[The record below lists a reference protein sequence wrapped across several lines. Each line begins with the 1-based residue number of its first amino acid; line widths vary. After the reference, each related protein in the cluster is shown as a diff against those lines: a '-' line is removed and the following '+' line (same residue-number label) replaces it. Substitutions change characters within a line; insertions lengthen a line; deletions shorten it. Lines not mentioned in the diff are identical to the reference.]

1 MLSKRRTLFIAN
13 CTLLPLAM
21 SARSHTYNIIYI
33 MCDDMGY
40 GDLGC
45 YGQKLI
51 QTPNIDRMAAEGMRF
66 TQAYAGCP
74 VSAPSRCSFMTGQ
87 HTGHAKIRGNREYWG
102 RSVLR
107 QNMFGENADYYV
119 IGQEPYDMTQPIIPE
134 LFKAKG
140 YRTGMF
146 GKWAGGYWNF
156 DYPDTYVRLPDG
168 NTDTSRS
175 RESSSCSLPNLRGID
190 CFYGPVCQFQ
200 AHTYYPN
207 FLNRYDPEGRGDTHL
222 VAEVLEENIR
232 CKTLSN
238 SPLKG
243 EDPLPLREGRGGSS
257 YADRPQYSADLIHRY
272 ALEWLDRQT
281 KEEPFLGIFTY
292 TLPHAEL
299 WQPCDSI
306 VEHYHGVFPADEE
319 RSYQTDAGSWYY
331 GGNDKHAQ
339 FAAMIT
345 RLDAYVGEILA
356 KLQDKGLAEK
366 TLVIFTSD
374 NGPHEEGGA
383 DPAFFGR
390 DGKLRGIKR
399 STYEG
404 GIRIPFICW
413 GAGVPRGT
421 VSDHQLAFYDLM
433 PTFMEYSRAFTKK
446 EIAAHSQQT
455 LSDSPSKG
463 ENQRSATEG
472 KANILPLT
480 EGKEGSHTLP
490 LKDGR
495 GGSHT
500 LPLRE
505 GWGGSFDGISF
516 CPTLLGKARRQRK
529 HDFLYWEMSDGP
541 TQVIGVRQGDWKL
554 VVSQGK
560 PFLYNLKTD
569 LHEDQDLKAM
579 YPDKLAELISI
590 VHREHTDSS
599 LFPITLP

>member
-1 MLSKRRTLFIAN
+1 MKFFVSLLST
-13 CTLLPLAM
+13 LPLTIFAKPG
-21 SARSHTYNIIYI
+21 HHNIIYI

-45 YGQKLI
+45 YGQKYI
-51 QTPNIDRMAAEGMRF
+51 STPCIDRMAEEGMRF

-119 IGQEPYDMTQPIIPE
+119 IGQEPYDMTHPIIPE
-134 LFKAKG
+134 LFKEKG

-156 DYPDTYVRLPDG
+156 DYPDTYATLPDG
-168 NTDTSRS
+168 NTDTSKS

-222 VAEVLEENIR
+222 VAEVMEENIKF
-232 CKTLSN
+232 KTLSN

-243 EDPLPLREGRGGSS
+243 EKASEVSTQKALPFREGLGGSGYES
-257 YADRPQYSADLIHRY
+257 RPQYSADLIHRY

-281 KEEPFLGIFTY
+281 KEKPFLGIFTY

-299 WQPCDSI
+299 WQPRDSI
-306 VEHYHGVFPADEE
+306 LEHYHRLFPANEE
-319 RSYQTDAGSWYY
+319 RSYRTDAGSWYY
-331 GGNDKHAQ
+331 GSDDKHAQ

-345 RLDAYVGEILA
+345 RLDCYVGEILE
-356 KLQDKGLAEK
+356 KLKEKGLAEN

-383 DPAFFGR
+383 DPSFFGR

-413 GAGVPRGT
+413 GAGIPKGT

-433 PTFMEYSRAFTKK
+433 PTFMEYSGAFTKK
-446 EIAAHSQQT
+446 EIEAHS
-455 LSDSPSKG
+455 LSPSPSPKG
-463 ENQRSATEG
+463 KGNTKPLLQEG
-472 KANILPLT
+472 MGEA
-480 EGKEGSHTLP
+480 
-490 LKDGR
+490 
-495 GGSHT
+495 
-500 LPLRE
+500 
-505 GWGGSFDGISF
+505 DGISF
-516 CPTLLGKARRQRK
+516 CPTMLGKPRKQRQ

-541 TQVIGVRQGDWKL
+541 TQVIGLRQGDWKL
-554 VVSQGK
+554 VVSQGT
-560 PFLYNLKTD
+560 PFLYDLSTD
-569 LHEDQDLKAM
+569 IHEDNDLKAL

-590 VHREHTDSS
+590 VHREHTDSP

>member
-1 MLSKRRTLFIAN
+1 
-13 CTLLPLAM
+13 
-21 SARSHTYNIIYI
+21 

-45 YGQKLI
+45 YGQPYI
-51 QTPNIDRMAAEGMRF
+51 QTPCIDRMAREGMRF

-102 RSVLR
+102 NTLR
-107 QNMFGENADYYV
+107 QNMFGTNADYYV
-119 IGQEPYDMTQPIIPE
+119 IGQEPYDMTHPIIPE

-146 GKWAGGYWNF
+146 GKWAGGYWNY
-156 DYPDTYVRLPDG
+156 DYPDTYASLPDG

-175 RESSSCSLPNLRGID
+175 SESSSLSLPNLRGID

-222 VAEVLEENIR
+222 VAEVMEENI
-232 CKTLSN
+232 KHPAVGTGSE
-238 SPLKG
+238 G
-243 EDPLPLREGRGGSS
+243 YEGRT
-257 YADRPQYSADLIHRY
+257 QYSADLIHRY
-272 ALEWLDRQT
+272 ALQWLDRQT
-281 KEEPFLGIFTY
+281 KDKPFLGIFTY

-299 WQPCDSI
+299 FQPRDSI
-306 VEHYHGVFPADEE
+306 LDRYHRLFPASGE
-319 RSYQTDAGSWYY
+319 RSYRTNAWSWYY
-331 GGNDKHAQ
+331 GGDDKHAQ

-345 RLDAYVGEILA
+345 RLDCYVGEILE
-356 KLQDKGLAEK
+356 KLRERGLAEN

-383 DPAFFGR
+383 DPSFFGR
-390 DGKLRGIKR
+390 DGQLRGIKR

-413 GAGVPRGT
+413 GAGIPAGT

-433 PTFMEYSRAFTKK
+433 PTFMEYSRAFTEK
-446 EIAAHSQQT
+446 EIREHAAPGT
-455 LSDSPSKG
+455 V
-463 ENQRSATEG
+463 
-472 KANILPLT
+472 
-480 EGKEGSHTLP
+480 
-490 LKDGR
+490 
-495 GGSHT
+495 
-500 LPLRE
+500 
-505 GWGGSFDGISF
+505 FDGISF
-516 CPTLLGKARRQRK
+516 CPTMLGKPHRQRR
-529 HDFLYWEMSDGP
+529 HDFLYWEMSDGG
-541 TQVIGVRQGDWKL
+541 TEVIGVRQGDWKL

-560 PFLYNLKTD
+560 PFLYNLGTD
-569 LHEDQDLKAM
+569 IHEDCDLGAT
-579 YPDKLAELISI
+579 YPDKLAELIAI
-590 VHREHTDSS
+590 VRREHVDSP

>member
-1 MLSKRRTLFIAN
+1 MNHKLYFVSLFG
-13 CTLLPLAM
+13 TLPLTTFAKP
-21 SARSHTYNIIYI
+21 HHNIIYI

-45 YGQKLI
+45 YGQKYI
-51 QTPNIDRMAAEGMRF
+51 STPCIDRMAEEGMRF

-102 RSVLR
+102 STLR
-107 QNMFGENADYYV
+107 QKMFADNADYYV
-119 IGQEPYDMTQPIIPE
+119 VGQEPYDMTQPIIPE

-140 YRTGMF
+140 YHTGMF
-146 GKWAGGYWNF
+146 GKWAGGYWNYDF
-156 DYPDTYVRLPDG
+156 PDTYALLPDG
-168 NTDTSRS
+168 NTDTSKS

-222 VAEVLEENIR
+222 VAEVMEQNIQHPAISTGSTGYEER
-232 CKTLSN
+232 T
-238 SPLKG
+238 
-243 EDPLPLREGRGGSS
+243 
-257 YADRPQYSADLIHRY
+257 QYSADLIHRY

-281 KEEPFLGIFTY
+281 NDEPFLGIFTY

-299 WQPCDSI
+299 FQPRDSI
-306 VEHYHGVFPADEE
+306 LEHYHRLFPADEE
-319 RSYQTDAGSWYY
+319 RSYRTDAGSWYY

-345 RLDAYVGEILA
+345 RLDCYVGEILE
-356 KLQDKGLAEK
+356 KLKEKGLADN

-383 DPAFFGR
+383 DPGFFGR

-413 GAGVPRGT
+413 GAGIPKGA

-433 PTFMEYSRAFTKK
+433 PTFMEYSGAFTKK
-446 EIAAHSQQT
+446 EIREHS
-455 LSDSPSKG
+455 LPPSPQRG
-463 ENQRSATEG
+463 E
-472 KANILPLT
+472 
-480 EGKEGSHTLP
+480 
-490 LKDGR
+490 
-495 GGSHT
+495 GG
-500 LPLRE
+500 E
-505 GWGGSFDGISF
+505 VDGISF
-516 CPTLLGKARRQRK
+516 CPTMLGKPHKQRQ
-529 HDFLYWEMSDGP
+529 HDFLYWEMSDGG

-569 LHEDQDLKAM
+569 IHEDHDLNAV
-579 YPDKLAELISI
+579 YPEKLAELIDI
-590 VHREHTDSS
+590 VHREHIDSP
-599 LFPITLP
+599 LFPIALPTKPTP

>member
-1 MLSKRRTLFIAN
+1 MHSKLKLPLGGVTGVAGF
-13 CTLLPLAM
+13 LLPLMA
-21 SARSHTYNIIYI
+21 ANAKSHPNIIYI

-45 YGQKLI
+45 YGQRLI
-51 QTPNIDRMAAEGMRF
+51 STPCIDRMAEEGMRF

-102 RSVLR
+102 GTLR

-119 IGQEPYDMTQPIIPE
+119 IGQEPYDMTHPIIPE

-146 GKWAGGYWNF
+146 GKWAGGYWNY
-156 DYPDTYVRLPDG
+156 DYPDTYITLPDG
-168 NTDTSRS
+168 NTDTSKS

-222 VAEVLEENIR
+222 VAEVMEQNIR
-232 CKTLSN
+232 YPSLTPGP
-238 SPLKG
+238 SPVG
-243 EDPLPLREGRGGSS
+243 EGRTYEG
-257 YADRPQYSADLIHRY
+257 REQYSAELIHRY

-281 KEEPFLGIFTY
+281 KDEPFLGIFTY

-299 WQPCDSI
+299 WQPRDSI
-306 VEHYHGVFPADEE
+306 LERYHGQFPADEE
-319 RSYQTDAGSWYY
+319 RSYRTDAGSWYY
-331 GGNDKHAQ
+331 GGSDKHAQ

-345 RLDAYVGEILA
+345 RLDGYVGEILE
-356 KLQDKGLAEK
+356 KLREKGLDK
-366 TLVIFTSD
+366 NTLVIFTSD

-383 DPAFFGR
+383 DPSFFGR

-413 GAGVPRGT
+413 GAGIPAGT
-421 VSDHQLAFYDLM
+421 ESDLQVAFYDLM
-433 PTFMEYSRAFTKK
+433 PTFMEYSGAFSKK
-446 EIAAHSQQT
+446 EIAAHSRT
-455 LSDSPSKG
+455 LSDSPLKG
-463 ENQRSATEG
+463 EDNKSPFKGDLEG
-472 KANILPLT
+472 LL
-480 EGKEGSHTLP
+480 
-490 LKDGR
+490 
-495 GGSHT
+495 
-500 LPLRE
+500 
-505 GWGGSFDGISF
+505 FDGISF
-516 CPTLLGKARRQRK
+516 CPTMLGKPRKQQK

-560 PFLYNLKTD
+560 PFLYNLRD
-569 LHEDQDLKAM
+569 DIHEDHDLGAEN
-579 YPDKLAELISI
+579 PDKLAELIGI
-590 VHREHTDSS
+590 VHREHTDSP
-599 LFPITLP
+599 LFPIKLPRPPSISPEGEKK

>member
-1 MLSKRRTLFIAN
+1 MNHKLYFVSLFG
-13 CTLLPLAM
+13 TLPLTTFAKP
-21 SARSHTYNIIYI
+21 HHNIIYI

-45 YGQKLI
+45 YGQKYI
-51 QTPNIDRMAAEGMRF
+51 STPCIDRMAEEGMRF

-102 RSVLR
+102 STLR
-107 QNMFGENADYYV
+107 QNMFADNADYYV
-119 IGQEPYDMTQPIIPE
+119 VGQEPYDMTQPIIPE

-140 YRTGMF
+140 YHTGMF
-146 GKWAGGYWNF
+146 GKWAGGYWNYDF
-156 DYPDTYVRLPDG
+156 PDTYALLPDG
-168 NTDTSRS
+168 NTDTSKS

-222 VAEVLEENIR
+222 VAEVMEQNIQHPAISTGSTGYEER
-232 CKTLSN
+232 T
-238 SPLKG
+238 
-243 EDPLPLREGRGGSS
+243 
-257 YADRPQYSADLIHRY
+257 QYSADLIHRY

-281 KEEPFLGIFTY
+281 NDEPFLGIFTY

-299 WQPCDSI
+299 FQPRDSI
-306 VEHYHGVFPADEE
+306 LEHYHRLFPADEE
-319 RSYQTDAGSWYY
+319 RSYRTDAGSWYY

-345 RLDAYVGEILA
+345 RLDCYVGEILE
-356 KLQDKGLAEK
+356 KLKEKGLADN

-383 DPAFFGR
+383 DPGFFGR

-413 GAGVPRGT
+413 GAGIPKGT

-433 PTFMEYSRAFTKK
+433 PTFMEYSGAFTKK
-446 EIAAHSQQT
+446 EIREHTASPV
-455 LSDSPSKG
+455 PSKG
-463 ENQRSATEG
+463 GGNGEAAGSVTPPLEG
-472 KANILPLT
+472 MGEAVGL
-480 EGKEGSHTLP
+480 
-490 LKDGR
+490 
-495 GGSHT
+495 
-500 LPLRE
+500 
-505 GWGGSFDGISF
+505 FDGISF
-516 CPTLLGKARRQRK
+516 CPTMLGKPHKQRQ
-529 HDFLYWEMSDGP
+529 HDFLYWEMSDGG

-569 LHEDQDLKAM
+569 IHEDHELNAV
-579 YPDKLAELISI
+579 YPEKLAELIDI
-590 VHREHTDSS
+590 VHREHIDSP
-599 LFPITLP
+599 LFPITLPTKPTP

>member
-1 MLSKRRTLFIAN
+1 MKN
-13 CTLLPLAM
+13 CERKLPLKVVGGAFLLGTLPLAM
-21 SARSHTYNIIYI
+21 SAKSHHPNIIYI

-45 YGQKLI
+45 YGQKFI
-51 QTPNIDRMAAEGMRF
+51 STPCIDRMASEGMRF

-87 HTGHAKIRGNREYWG
+87 HTGHAKIRGNKEYWG

-107 QNMFGENADYYV
+107 QNMFGDNADYYV
-119 IGQEPYDMTQPIIPE
+119 IGQEPYDMTHPIIPE
-134 LFKAKG
+134 LFKEKG

-146 GKWAGGYWNF
+146 GKWAGGYWNY
-156 DYPDTYVRLPDG
+156 DYPDTYARLPDG
-168 NTDTSRS
+168 NTDTAKS

-207 FLNRYDPEGRGDTHL
+207 FLNRYDPEGRGDRHL
-222 VAEVLEENIR
+222 VAEVMEQNI
-232 CKTLSN
+232 LHPAIN
-238 SPLKG
+238 SGSPG
-243 EDPLPLREGRGGSS
+243 YEGRG
-257 YADRPQYSADLIHRY
+257 QYSAELIHRY

-281 KEEPFLGIFTY
+281 KDQPFLGIFTY

-299 WQPCDSI
+299 WQPRDSI
-306 VEHYHGVFPADEE
+306 LDRYHRQFPADEE
-319 RSYQTDAGSWYY
+319 RAYRTDAGSWYY
-331 GGNDKHAQ
+331 GGSDKHAQ

-345 RLDAYVGEILA
+345 RLDGYVGEILE
-356 KLQDKGLAEK
+356 KLKEKGLDEN

-383 DPAFFGR
+383 DPTFFGR

-413 GAGVPRGT
+413 GAGIPKGT

-433 PTFMEYSRAFTKK
+433 PTFMEYSGAFTKK
-446 EIAAHSQQT
+446 EIAAHS
-455 LSDSPSKG
+455 LSLSPGSGEKG
-463 ENQRSATEG
+463 EA
-472 KANILPLT
+472 
-480 EGKEGSHTLP
+480 
-490 LKDGR
+490 
-495 GGSHT
+495 
-500 LPLRE
+500 
-505 GWGGSFDGISF
+505 DGISF
-516 CPTLLGKARRQRK
+516 CPTMLGKPRKQRK
-529 HDFLYWEMSDGP
+529 HDFLYWEMSDGG

-554 VVSQGK
+554 VVSQGN

-569 LHEDQDLKAM
+569 IHEDHDLKSEH
-579 YPDKLAELISI
+579 PDKLAELIGI
-590 VHREHTDSS
+590 VHREHTDSP

>member
-1 MLSKRRTLFIAN
+1 MDKKILLIGA
-13 CTLLPLAM
+13 LPLTVA
-21 SARSHTYNIIYI
+21 AKTHHPVVNIIYI

-45 YGQKLI
+45 YGQRYI
-51 QTPNIDRMAAEGMRF
+51 STPCIDRMAQEGMRF

-146 GKWAGGYWNF
+146 GKWAGGYWNY
-156 DYPDTYVRLPDG
+156 DYPDTYASLPDG

-222 VAEVLEENIR
+222 VAEVMEQNILHPAISTGSKGYEE
-232 CKTLSN
+232 
-238 SPLKG
+238 
-243 EDPLPLREGRGGSS
+243 
-257 YADRPQYSADLIHRY
+257 RPEYSADLIHRY
-272 ALEWLDRQT
+272 ALEWLDRQSADA
-281 KEEPFLGIFTY
+281 PFLGIFTY

-299 WQPCDSI
+299 WQPRDSI
-306 VEHYHGVFPADEE
+306 LEHYHRLFPADVE
-319 RSYQTDAGSWYY
+319 RAYRTDAGSWYY
-331 GGNDKHAQ
+331 GGDDKHAQ

-345 RLDAYVGEILA
+345 RLDGYVGEILE
-356 KLQDKGLAEK
+356 KLREKGLDGN

-383 DPAFFGR
+383 DPTFFGR

-433 PTFMEYSRAFTKK
+433 PTFMEYSGAFSKK
-446 EIAAHSQQT
+446 EIAAHSAP
-455 LSDSPSKG
+455 LGSS
-463 ENQRSATEG
+463 EG
-472 KANILPLT
+472 QSTGPV
-480 EGKEGSHTLP
+480 
-490 LKDGR
+490 
-495 GGSHT
+495 
-500 LPLRE
+500 
-505 GWGGSFDGISF
+505 FDGISF
-516 CPTLLGKARRQRK
+516 CPTLQGRKASKQRQ
-529 HDFLYWEMSDGP
+529 HDFLYWEMSDGG
-541 TQVIGVRQGDWKL
+541 TQVIGIRQGDWKL

-560 PFLYNLKTD
+560 PFLYNLGTD
-569 LHEDQDLKAM
+569 IHEDHDLKTEH
-579 YPDKLAELISI
+579 PDKLAELIGI
-590 VHREHTDSS
+590 VHREHTDSP

>member
-1 MLSKRRTLFIAN
+1 MPNKRTLPLERGGGA
-13 CTLLPLAM
+13 LLLAALPLTMA
-21 SARSHTYNIIYI
+21 AKSHPNIIYI

-51 QTPNIDRMAAEGMRF
+51 STPCIDRMASEGMRF

-102 RSVLR
+102 GTLR
-107 QNMFGENADYYV
+107 QNMFADNADYYV
-119 IGQEPYDMTQPIIPE
+119 IGQEPYDMTHPIIPE
-134 LFKAKG
+134 LFKEKG

-146 GKWAGGYWNF
+146 GKWAGGYWNY
-156 DYPDTYVRLPDG
+156 DYPDIYAKLPDG
-168 NTDTSRS
+168 NTDTSKS

-207 FLNRYDPEGRGDTHL
+207 FLNRYDPEGRGDRHL
-222 VAEVLEENIR
+222 VAEVMEQNI
-232 CKTLSN
+232 KYPGISSSLAY
-238 SPLKG
+238 
-243 EDPLPLREGRGGSS
+243 GRGVGGEAGVRNYEQRS
-257 YADRPQYSADLIHRY
+257 QYSADLIHRY

-281 KEEPFLGIFTY
+281 KETPFLGIFTY

-299 WQPCDSI
+299 WQPRDSI
-306 VEHYHGVFPADEE
+306 LEHYHQLFPADEE
-319 RSYQTDAGSWYY
+319 RSFRTDAGSWYY
-331 GGNDKHAQ
+331 GGSDKHAQ

-345 RLDAYVGEILA
+345 RLDSYVGEILE
-356 KLQDKGLAEK
+356 KLKEKGLDDN

-383 DPAFFGR
+383 DPSFFGR

-421 VSDHQLAFYDLM
+421 ESDHQLAFYDLM
-433 PTFMEYSRAFTKK
+433 PTLMEYSGAFTKK
-446 EIAAHSQQT
+446 EVREHSKA
-455 LSDSPSKG
+455 LSDTPQGGRPSG
-463 ENQRSATEG
+463 AEHHSSLEEG
-472 KANILPLT
+472 TGL
-480 EGKEGSHTLP
+480 
-490 LKDGR
+490 
-495 GGSHT
+495 
-500 LPLRE
+500 
-505 GWGGSFDGISF
+505 FDGISF
-516 CPTLLGKARRQRK
+516 CPTILGKGRKQQK

-560 PFLYNLKTD
+560 SFLYNLKDD
-569 LHEDQDLKAM
+569 LHEDYDLKTT
-579 YPDKLAELISI
+579 YPDKLIELISI
-590 VHREHTDSS
+590 VHREHTDSP
-599 LFPITLP
+599 LFPITLPQ

>member
-1 MLSKRRTLFIAN
+1 
-13 CTLLPLAM
+13 
-21 SARSHTYNIIYI
+21 
-33 MCDDMGY
+33 MGY

-45 YGQKLI
+45 YGQRLI
-51 QTPNIDRMAAEGMRF
+51 ATPNIDRMAEEGMRF
-66 TQAYAGCP
+66 TDAYAGCP

-102 RSVLR
+102 RAVLR

-134 LFKAKG
+134 LFKEKG

-146 GKWAGGYWNF
+146 GKWAGGYWNYDF
-156 DYPDTYVRLPDG
+156 PDTYARLPDG

-200 AHTYYPN
+200 AHSYFPN

-222 VAEVLEENIR
+222 VAEVLEQNIEHPGV
-232 CKTLSN
+232 N
-238 SPLKG
+238 S
-243 EDPLPLREGRGGSS
+243 GSTD
-257 YADRPQYSADLIHRY
+257 YEKRPQYSADLIHRY

-281 KEEPFLGIFTY
+281 KGKPFLGIFTY

-299 WQPCDSI
+299 WQPRDSI
-306 VEHYHGVFPADEE
+306 VERYHKLFLAEEE
-319 RSYQTDAGSWYY
+319 RSYKTDAGSWYY

-345 RLDAYVGEILA
+345 RLDAYVGEIIE
-356 KLQDKGLAEK
+356 KLKDKGLADN

-383 DPAFFGR
+383 DPGFFGR

-413 GAGVPRGT
+413 GAGVPKGN
-421 VSDHQLAFYDLM
+421 VSNHQLAFYDLM
-433 PTFMEYSRAFTKK
+433 PTFMEYSGAFTKK
-446 EIAAHSQQT
+446 EIRAHSKA
-455 LSDSPSKG
+455 SPNPSKG
-463 ENQRSATEG
+463 GGNRHASFLPFTPPLEG
-472 KANILPLT
+472 TGA
-480 EGKEGSHTLP
+480 G
-490 LKDGR
+490 
-495 GGSHT
+495 
-500 LPLRE
+500 
-505 GWGGSFDGISF
+505 FDGISF
-516 CPTLLGKARRQRK
+516 CPTLLGKPHKQQK

-554 VVSQGK
+554 VASQGK
-560 PFLYNLKTD
+560 LFLYNLKTD
-569 LHEDQDLKAM
+569 IHEDHDLKDM
-579 YPDKLAELISI
+579 YPDKLAELIGI
-590 VHREHTDSS
+590 VHQEHTDSP

>member
-1 MLSKRRTLFIAN
+1 MKNHELK
-13 CTLLPLAM
+13 LPLKWVKGGALLLGTLPLGM
-21 SARSHTYNIIYI
+21 SAKSHHPNIIYI

-45 YGQKLI
+45 YGQKFI
-51 QTPNIDRMAAEGMRF
+51 STPCIDRMAEEGMRF

-102 RSVLR
+102 HTVLR
-107 QNMFGENADYYV
+107 QNMFGNNADYYV
-119 IGQEPYDMTQPIIPE
+119 IGQEPYDMKHPIIPE
-134 LFKAKG
+134 LFKEKG

-146 GKWAGGYWNF
+146 GKWAGGYWNY
-156 DYPDTYVRLPDG
+156 DYPDTYAKLPDG
-168 NTDTSRS
+168 NTDTNKS

-222 VAEVLEENIR
+222 VAEVMEQNI
-232 CKTLSN
+232 KYPAINAS
-238 SPLKG
+238 
-243 EDPLPLREGRGGSS
+243 LPSREGLGVGL
-257 YADRPQYSADLIHRY
+257 YEDRPQYSADLIHRY
-272 ALEWLDRQT
+272 ALEWLDRQS
-281 KEEPFLGIFTY
+281 KDSPFLGIFTY

-299 WQPCDSI
+299 WQPRDSI
-306 VEHYHGVFPADEE
+306 LEHYHQMFPAEEE
-319 RSYQTDAGSWYY
+319 RAFRTDAGSWYY

-345 RLDAYVGEILA
+345 RLDSYVGEILE
-356 KLQDKGLAEK
+356 KLKEKGLAEN

-383 DPAFFGR
+383 DPSFFGR

-413 GAGVPRGT
+413 GAGIPKGT

-433 PTFMEYSRAFTKK
+433 PTFMEYSGAFTKK
-446 EIAAHSQQT
+446 EIAAHSMP
-455 LSDSPSKG
+455 LNSV
-463 ENQRSATEG
+463 G
-472 KANILPLT
+472 KQSVGT
-480 EGKEGSHTLP
+480 
-490 LKDGR
+490 
-495 GGSHT
+495 
-500 LPLRE
+500 
-505 GWGGSFDGISF
+505 FDGISF
-516 CPTLLGKARRQRK
+516 CPTLLGKKADKQRR
-529 HDFLYWEMSDGP
+529 HDFLYWEMSDGG

-569 LHEDQDLKAM
+569 IHEDYDLKAE

-590 VHREHTDSS
+590 VHREHTDSP